1 MLCLLKGVMCMHMIL
16 MCRSLTTAQKAA
28 RILQNKGIFSTVTKA
43 PQSANPGGCTY
54 GVKIAE
60 RHLSAATEALST
72 AGVRIEKTLQAPEG
86 RFGQGAAR

>member
-1 MLCLLKGVMCMHMIL
+1 MHMIL

-28 RILQNKGIFSTVTKA
+28 RILQNKGIFANVTKA

-60 RHLSAATEALST
+60 RHLSTALEALAT
-72 AGVRIEKTLQAPEG
+72 AGVRVEKTLQAPEG
-86 RFGQGAAR
+86 RLGQGAAR

>member
-1 MLCLLKGVMCMHMIL
+1 MHYIL

-28 RILQNKGIFSTVTKA
+28 HTLQRAGIYAVVTKA

-60 RHLSAATEALST
+60 RNMTSAMRELSAA
-72 AGVRIEKTLQAPEG
+72 GIRIEKTLEAPERIG
-86 RFGQGAAR
+86 PGGWI